1 MFLSSLSLNL
11 LYDSWE
17 YCLSSGSWA
26 PDVLPGSM
34 PSDGLQQCLC
44 DRAQQEGPC
53 GDAVSSLFNHVAGAE
68 AAKVVWLHFLPQIF
82 DAKATF
88 HVILVLTPLPAS

>member
-1 MFLSSLSLNL
+1 MTLGNIAYHL
-11 LYDSWE
+11 E
-17 YCLSSGSWA
+17 VRA

-53 GDAVSSLFNHVAGAE
+53 GDTVSSLFNDVAGAE
-68 AAKVVWLHFLPQIF
+68 TAKVVWLHFLPQIL